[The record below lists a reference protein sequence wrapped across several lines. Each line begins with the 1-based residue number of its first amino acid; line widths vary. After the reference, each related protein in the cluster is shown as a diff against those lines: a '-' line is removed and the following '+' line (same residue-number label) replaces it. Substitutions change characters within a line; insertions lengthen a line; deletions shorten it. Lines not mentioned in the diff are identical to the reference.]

1 MRNSIAKAR
10 QIAMKREWDHKKSEW
25 DHNRVRNKTIS
36 FRASPEEH
44 RLIRA
49 RITVSGLSISEYT
62 IQAMLGNPIE
72 IRVGKFES
80 DRLSVELKRLSRKL
94 DTVSIPDDAIPL
106 LLECRALLEQVIEI
120 TATKKSPH
128 PGR

>member
-1 MRNSIAKAR
+1 
-10 QIAMKREWDHKKSEW
+10 MKREWDHKKSEW

-36 FRASPEEH
+36 FRASPEEY

-80 DRLSVELKRLSRKL
+80 DRLSVELNRLGRRL
-94 DTVSIPDDAIPL
+94 DAVSIPDDAIPL

>member
-1 MRNSIAKAR
+1 
-10 QIAMKREWDHKKSEW
+10 MKREWDHKKSEW

-80 DRLSVELKRLSRKL
+80 DRLSVELKRLNRKL
-94 DTVSIPDDAIPL
+94 DAVGIPDDAIPL

>member
-1 MRNSIAKAR
+1 M
-10 QIAMKREWDHKKSEW
+10 MKREW

-49 RITVSGLSISEYT
+49 RITVSGLSVSEYT
-62 IQAMLGNPIE
+62 IQAMLGNPIV
-72 IRVGKFES
+72 ICVGKFES
-80 DRLSVELKRLSRKL
+80 DRLSVELKRLGRRMDAIS
-94 DTVSIPDDAIPL
+94 TPDDAIPL

-120 TATKKSPH
+120 TTTKKSPH

>member
-1 MRNSIAKAR
+1 
-10 QIAMKREWDHKKSEW
+10 MKREWDHKKSEW

-80 DRLSVELKRLSRKL
+80 DRLSVELKHLSRKL
-94 DTVSIPDDAIPL
+94 DAVGIPDDAISL

>member
-1 MRNSIAKAR
+1 M
-10 QIAMKREWDHKKSEW
+10 REWDYS
-25 DHNRVRNKTIS
+25 RVRNKTIS
-36 FRASPEEH
+36 FRTSPEEH

-49 RITVSGLSISEYT
+49 RITLSGLSVSEYT
-62 IQAMLGNPIE
+62 IQALLGNPVE

-80 DRLSVELKRLSRKL
+80 DRLSVELKHLSRSL
-94 DTVSIPDDAIPL
+94 NAVSVPEDAIPL
-106 LLECRALLEQVIEI
+106 LLECKALLAQVIEI

>member
-1 MRNSIAKAR
+1 M
-10 QIAMKREWDHKKSEW
+10 REWDYS
-25 DHNRVRNKTIS
+25 RVRNKTIS
-36 FRASPEEH
+36 FRTSPEEH

-49 RITVSGLSISEYT
+49 RITLSGLSVSEYT
-62 IQAMLGNPIE
+62 IQALLGNPIE

-80 DRLSVELKRLSRKL
+80 DRLSVELKHLSRSL
-94 DTVSIPDDAIPL
+94 NAVSVPEDAIPL
-106 LLECRALLEQVIEI
+106 LLECKALLAQVIEI

>member
-1 MRNSIAKAR
+1 
-10 QIAMKREWDHKKSEW
+10 MKREWDHKKSEW

-80 DRLSVELKRLSRKL
+80 DRLSVELKHLSRKL
-94 DTVSIPDDAIPL
+94 DAVSIPDDAIPL

-128 PGR
+128 SGR

>member
-1 MRNSIAKAR
+1 M
-10 QIAMKREWDHKKSEW
+10 MKSEW

-80 DRLSVELKRLSRKL
+80 DRLSVELKHLSR
-94 DTVSIPDDAIPL
+94 
-106 LLECRALLEQVIEI
+106 
-120 TATKKSPH
+120 
-128 PGR
+128 

>member
-1 MRNSIAKAR
+1 M
-10 QIAMKREWDHKKSEW
+10 MKSEW

-36 FRASPEEH
+36 FRASPDEH
-44 RLIRA
+44 RCIRA
-49 RITVSGLSISEYT
+49 RITVSGLSVSEYT
-62 IQAMLGNPIE
+62 IQALLGNPVE

-80 DRLSVELKRLSRKL
+80 DRLSVELKRLGRRL
-94 DTVSIPDDAIPL
+94 DAVSIPDDAVPL
-106 LLECRALLEQVIEI
+106 LLECKALLEQVIEI

>member
-1 MRNSIAKAR
+1 
-10 QIAMKREWDHKKSEW
+10 MKREWDHKKSEW

-80 DRLSVELKRLSRKL
+80 DRLSVELKHLSRKL
-94 DTVSIPDDAIPL
+94 DAVSIPDDAISL
-106 LLECRALLEQVIEI
+106 LLECKALLEQVIEI

>member
-1 MRNSIAKAR
+1 M
-10 QIAMKREWDHKKSEW
+10 KSEW

-80 DRLSVELKRLSRKL
+80 DRLSVELKHLSRKL
-94 DTVSIPDDAIPL
+94 DAVGIPDDAIPL

>member
-1 MRNSIAKAR
+1 
-10 QIAMKREWDHKKSEW
+10 MKREWDHKKSEW

-80 DRLSVELKRLSRKL
+80 DRLSVELKHLSRKL
-94 DTVSIPDDAIPL
+94 DAVGIPDDAIPL

>member
-1 MRNSIAKAR
+1 M
-10 QIAMKREWDHKKSEW
+10 MKSEW

-80 DRLSVELKRLSRKL
+80 DRLSVELKHLSRKL
-94 DTVSIPDDAIPL
+94 DAVSIPDDAIPL

>member
-1 MRNSIAKAR
+1 MH
-10 QIAMKREWDHKKSEW
+10 EWDYS
-25 DHNRVRNKTIS
+25 RVRNKTIS
-36 FRASPEEH
+36 FRTSPEEH

-49 RITVSGLSISEYT
+49 RITLSGLSVSEYT
-62 IQAMLGNPIE
+62 IQALLGNPVE

-80 DRLSVELKRLSRKL
+80 DRLSVELKHLSRSL
-94 DTVSIPDDAIPL
+94 NAVSVPEDAIPL
-106 LLECRALLEQVIEI
+106 LLECKALLAQVIEI

>member
-1 MRNSIAKAR
+1 MR
-10 QIAMKREWDHKKSEW
+10 EW

-49 RITVSGLSISEYT
+49 RITVSGLSVSEYT
-62 IQAMLGNPIE
+62 IQALLGNPVE

-80 DRLSVELKRLSRKL
+80 DRLSVELKHLSRKL
-94 DTVSIPDDAIPL
+94 DAVSLPDDAISL
-106 LLECRALLEQVIEI
+106 LLECKALLEQVSEI

>member
-1 MRNSIAKAR
+1 M
-10 QIAMKREWDHKKSEW
+10 REWDYS
-25 DHNRVRNKTIS
+25 RVRNKTIS
-36 FRASPEEH
+36 FRTSPEEH

-49 RITVSGLSISEYT
+49 RITLSGLSVSEYT
-62 IQAMLGNPIE
+62 IQALLGNPVE

-80 DRLSVELKRLSRKL
+80 DRLSVELKRLSRSL
-94 DTVSIPDDAIPL
+94 NAVSVPEDAIPL
-106 LLECRALLEQVIEI
+106 LLECKALLAQVIEI

>member
-1 MRNSIAKAR
+1 MR
-10 QIAMKREWDHKKSEW
+10 EW

-49 RITVSGLSISEYT
+49 RIMVSGLSVSEYI
-62 IQAMLGNPIE
+62 IQALLGNPVE

-80 DRLSVELKRLSRKL
+80 DRLSVELKHLSRSL
-94 DTVSIPDDAIPL
+94 DAVSAPEEAVSL
-106 LLECRALLEQVIEI
+106 LQECKALLAQVIEI

>member
-1 MRNSIAKAR
+1 MMR
-10 QIAMKREWDHKKSEW
+10 EW

-49 RITVSGLSISEYT
+49 RITVSGLTVSEYT
-62 IQAMLGNPIE
+62 IQALLGNPVE

-80 DRLSVELKRLSRKL
+80 DRLSVELKHLSRSL
-94 DTVSIPDDAIPL
+94 DAVSAPEEAVPL
-106 LLECRALLEQVIEI
+106 LQECKALLAQVIEI

>member
-1 MRNSIAKAR
+1 M
-10 QIAMKREWDHKKSEW
+10 MREWDYS
-25 DHNRVRNKTIS
+25 RVRNKTIS
-36 FRASPEEH
+36 FRTSPEEH

-49 RITVSGLSISEYT
+49 RITLSGLSVSEYT
-62 IQAMLGNPIE
+62 IQALLGNPVE

-80 DRLSVELKRLSRKL
+80 DRLSVELKHLSRSL
-94 DTVSIPDDAIPL
+94 NAVSVPEDAIPL
-106 LLECRALLEQVIEI
+106 LLECKALLAQVIEI

>member
-1 MRNSIAKAR
+1 M
-10 QIAMKREWDHKKSEW
+10 KSEW

-36 FRASPEEH
+36 FRASPDEH
-44 RLIRA
+44 RRIRA
-49 RITVSGLSISEYT
+49 RITVSSLSVSEYT
-62 IQAMLGNPIE
+62 IHALLGNPVE

-80 DRLSVELKRLSRKL
+80 DRLSVELKRLGRRL
-94 DTVSIPDDAIPL
+94 DAVSIPDDAVPL
-106 LLECRALLEQVIEI
+106 LLECKALLEQVIEI

>member
-1 MRNSIAKAR
+1 M
-10 QIAMKREWDHKKSEW
+10 KSEW

-80 DRLSVELKRLSRKL
+80 DRLSVELKHLSRKL
-94 DTVSIPDDAIPL
+94 DAVSIPDDVIPL

>member
-1 MRNSIAKAR
+1 M
-10 QIAMKREWDHKKSEW
+10 REWDQ
-25 DHNRVRNKTIS
+25 NRVRNKTIS

-49 RITVSGLSISEYT
+49 RITVSGLSVSEYI
-62 IQAMLGNPIE
+62 IQALLGNPVE

-80 DRLSVELKRLSRKL
+80 DRLSVELKRLGRRL
-94 DTVSIPDDAIPL
+94 DAAGAPDDVVPI
-106 LLECRALLEQVIEI
+106 LLECKALLEQVIEI

>member
-1 MRNSIAKAR
+1 MR
-10 QIAMKREWDHKKSEW
+10 EW

-49 RITVSGLSISEYT
+49 RITVSGLSVSEYT
-62 IQAMLGNPIE
+62 IQALLGNPVE

-80 DRLSVELKRLSRKL
+80 DRLSVELKHLSRKL
-94 DTVSIPDDAIPL
+94 DAVSIPDDAIPL

>member
-1 MRNSIAKAR
+1 M
-10 QIAMKREWDHKKSEW
+10 MKSEW

-80 DRLSVELKRLSRKL
+80 DRLSVELKHLSRKL
-94 DTVSIPDDAIPL
+94 DAVSIPDDAIPL
-106 LLECRALLEQVIEI
+106 LLECKALLEQVIEI

>member
-1 MRNSIAKAR
+1 M
-10 QIAMKREWDHKKSEW
+10 MTSEW

-49 RITVSGLSISEYT
+49 RITVSGLSVSEFT
-62 IQAMLGNPIE
+62 IQALLGNPVE

-80 DRLSVELKRLSRKL
+80 DRLSVELKRLGEKL
-94 DTVSIPDDAIPL
+94 DAVSIPDDVIPL
-106 LLECRALLEQVIEI
+106 LQECRAPLQQVIMI
-120 TATKKSPH
+120 TQSSEKKEEH
-128 PGR
+128 QHE

>member
-1 MRNSIAKAR
+1 
-10 QIAMKREWDHKKSEW
+10 MKREWDHKKSEW

-80 DRLSVELKRLSRKL
+80 DRLSVELKHLSRKL
-94 DTVSIPDDAIPL
+94 DAVSIPDDAIPL

>member
-1 MRNSIAKAR
+1 MTN
-10 QIAMKREWDHKKSEW
+10 EW

-49 RITVSGLSISEYT
+49 RITVSGLSVSEYT
-62 IQAMLGNPIE
+62 IQALLGNPVE

-80 DRLSVELKRLSRKL
+80 DRLSVELKRLGRRL
-94 DTVSIPDDAIPL
+94 DAAGAPDDVVPI
-106 LLECRALLEQVIEI
+106 LLECKALLEQVIEI

>member
-1 MRNSIAKAR
+1 M
-10 QIAMKREWDHKKSEW
+10 MREWDYS
-25 DHNRVRNKTIS
+25 RVRNKTIS
-36 FRASPEEH
+36 FRTSPEEH

-49 RITVSGLSISEYT
+49 RITLSGLSVSEYT
-62 IQAMLGNPIE
+62 IQALLGNPIE

-80 DRLSVELKRLSRKL
+80 DRLSVELKHLSRSL
-94 DTVSIPDDAIPL
+94 NAVSVPEDAIPL
-106 LLECRALLEQVIEI
+106 LLECKALLAQVIEI

>member
-1 MRNSIAKAR
+1 MR
-10 QIAMKREWDHKKSEW
+10 EW

-36 FRASPEEH
+36 FRASSEEH

-49 RITVSGLSISEYT
+49 RITVSGLTVSEYT
-62 IQAMLGNPIE
+62 IQALLGNPVE

-80 DRLSVELKRLSRKL
+80 DRLSVELKHLSRKL
-94 DTVSIPDDAIPL
+94 DAVSIPDDAIPL
-106 LLECRALLEQVIEI
+106 LLECKALLEQVIEI

>member
-1 MRNSIAKAR
+1 M
-10 QIAMKREWDHKKSEW
+10 KSEW

-80 DRLSVELKRLSRKL
+80 DRLSVELKHLSRKL
-94 DTVSIPDDAIPL
+94 DAVSIPDDAIPL
-106 LLECRALLEQVIEI
+106 LLECKALLEQVIKI

>member
-1 MRNSIAKAR
+1 MRNSTAKAR
-10 QIAMKREWDHKKSEW
+10 QIVMKREWDHKKSEW

-94 DTVSIPDDAIPL
+94 DAVSIADDAIPL
-106 LLECRALLEQVIEI
+106 MLECRALLEQVIEI

>member
-1 MRNSIAKAR
+1 M
-10 QIAMKREWDHKKSEW
+10 MKSEW
-25 DHNRVRNKTIS
+25 DHNRGRNKTIS

-49 RITVSGLSISEYT
+49 RITVSGLSVSEYT
-62 IQAMLGNPIE
+62 IQALLGNPVV

-80 DRLSVELKRLSRKL
+80 DRLSVELKRLGRRL
-94 DTVSIPDDAIPL
+94 DAAGAPDDVVPI
-106 LLECRALLEQVIEI
+106 LLECKALLEQVIEI